1 MSSRGTEHGDVDVR
15 RTTGLPQKEPVVRRA
30 DACARRAAVYA
41 VLALG
46 FAEPSRP
53 SLEALT
59 AGGFAEGIRE
69 ALGQP
74 SANLVL
80 DAALDELTALGSS
93 LREPD
98 RDLFLRDLRVEYAR
112 LFTGPGEPA
121 VMCYASQYLERDE
134 RGRAGRLYGE
144 AAAFAAAAYR
154 AESVEPSSERGE
166 LPDHITL
173 ELEFMYHLCRREEQA
188 WLSDQAAEAAR
199 LHDMIGNFLHDHAAR
214 WMPEFAESVRAA
226 SRIVLYR
233 ALAELLTMQLRAEH
247 EESGHRDASAAT

>member
-1 MSSRGTEHGDVDVR
+1 LRQE
-15 RTTGLPQKEPVVRRA
+15 EPVVRRA

-53 SLEALT
+53 SIEALA
-59 AGGFAEGIRE
+59 AGEFAEGIRD

-98 RDLFLRDLRVEYAR
+98 RDLFLSDLRVEYAR

-121 VMCYASQYLERDE
+121 VLCYASQYLERDE
-134 RGRAGRLYGE
+134 RGRAGRLNGE
-144 AAAFAAAAYR
+144 AATFAAAAYR
-154 AESVEPSSERGE
+154 AEGVEPSSERGE

-173 ELEFMYHLCRREEQA
+173 ELEFLYHLRRREERA
-188 WLSDQAAEAAR
+188 WLSERVAEAAR
-199 LHDMIGNFLHDHAAR
+199 LHDMLGNFLHGHAAR

-226 SRIVLYR
+226 SRVALYR
-233 ALAELLTMQLRAEH
+233 ALAELLTMQLHAEQG
-247 EESGHRDASAAT
+247 ESGPRGAYAAT